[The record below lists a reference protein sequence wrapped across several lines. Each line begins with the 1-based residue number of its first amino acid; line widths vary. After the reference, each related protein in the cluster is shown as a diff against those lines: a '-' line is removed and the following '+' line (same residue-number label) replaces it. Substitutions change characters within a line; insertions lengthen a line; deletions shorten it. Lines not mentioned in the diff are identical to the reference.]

1 MKLVQDWNLQNTIIE
16 LDAKTIVDTV
26 NKNKNPRTK
35 WGIITTQCAKK
46 MKELNQISVTWTRRN
61 GNKVAHELAK
71 WARVEPN
78 REWNTNLPYCIIHHI
93 QNDMESISSD

>member
-1 MKLVQDWNLQNTIIE
+1 
-16 LDAKTIVDTV
+16 
-26 NKNKNPRTK
+26 
-35 WGIITTQCAKK
+35 

-78 REWNTNLPYCIIHHI
+78 RE
-93 QNDMESISSD
+93 